1 MSIHIIS
8 FSKNEKNIL
17 IKYEASMRN
26 KNMEIE
32 LYAYIH
38 VYIFEIA
45 FKNGVSYISIFRVC
59 FHFFFFIRMYQ
70 DICKKCSGKKMCC
83 HKDSKGDNL
92 WLLNQKCV

>member
-45 FKNGVSYISIFRVC
+45 FKNHISYISIFSVC
-59 FHFFFFIRMYQ
+59 FLSFY
-70 DICKKCSGKKMCC
+70 
-83 HKDSKGDNL
+83 
-92 WLLNQKCV
+92 

>member
-45 FKNGVSYISIFRVC
+45 FKNGVSYISIFRVS
-59 FHFFFFIRMYQ
+59 FHFFFLLECIKTFARNALARKCAVIKIQ
-70 DICKKCSGKKMCC
+70 KEIICGY
-83 HKDSKGDNL
+83 
-92 WLLNQKCV
+92 